1 MRVKNP
7 DPHRDPHAETVGKDK
22 KAPDGKIC
30 LPVRFLLLLT
40 RLYNLS
46 QDAAHSLGG
55 LVLLLLRGV
64 GVGAQGEP
72 GIVVPRHGG
81 HGFDVH
87 AVLEG
92 CGGEGVTEI
101 RELEEEIPKHDDTD
115 AILQKVAGGLIQ
127 VEYTYTP
134 PYDYDRL
141 GIPANFQKFRAAM
154 GATRENTD
162 AETFLF
168 LKTDFLRQR
177 NRLCGELDRIIEQ
190 IDYQLLKWNCNSIQ
204 K

>member
-1 MRVKNP
+1 MSRKHETSFYQSVGKDEVSGSNPDSSSRNPRKLRFAKSCFMVRVKNP

-101 RELEEEIPKHDDTD
+101 MEADM
-115 AILQKVAGGLIQ
+115 LQSGVLQ
-127 VEYTYTP
+127 
-134 PYDYDRL
+134 D
-141 GIPANFQKFRAAM
+141 
-154 GATRENTD
+154 
-162 AETFLF
+162 
-168 LKTDFLRQR
+168 
-177 NRLCGELDRIIEQ
+177 
-190 IDYQLLKWNCNSIQ
+190 LLM
-204 K
+204 

>member
-1 MRVKNP
+1 LRMP
-7 DPHRDPHAETVGKDK
+7 PLPTDSIHARACKLKCEKILTR
-22 KAPDGKIC
+22 PKIC

-101 RELEEEIPKHDDTD
+101 MEPDM
-115 AILQKVAGGLIQ
+115 LQSGVLQ
-127 VEYTYTP
+127 
-134 PYDYDRL
+134 D
-141 GIPANFQKFRAAM
+141 
-154 GATRENTD
+154 
-162 AETFLF
+162 
-168 LKTDFLRQR
+168 
-177 NRLCGELDRIIEQ
+177 
-190 IDYQLLKWNCNSIQ
+190 LLM
-204 K
+204 